1 MKRSPVPPGPES
13 VEPDAD
19 ETGLPWL
26 HTWRGVYLFVVVHFA
41 IWIAFLVAL
50 THFFS

>member
-1 MKRSPVPPGPES
+1 MKRSSVPPSPEP

-26 HTWRGVYLFVVVHFA
+26 HTWKGVYLLVIVHFA
-41 IWIAFLVAL
+41 IWIALLVAL